1 MKLLL
6 VEREIKLMS
15 ALSGL
20 LRKNGYLVDSA
31 LDSKN
36 GFEMACTGT
45 YDIIILNRTLPEM
58 DGLSFLREFRG
69 LGYNTP
75 ALILSGK
82 DSPHERAEGLN
93 IGADDYL
100 GIPFVI
106 EELLAR
112 VQALVR
118 RRNSEVVKSELVV
131 GDLRFD
137 PRKLQITEGDRVTK
151 LTLKE
156 ALLLELLMCNSE
168 KVVTKEQ
175 IAEKIWGF
183 FADADIATVN
193 LYVYYLRK
201 KIKNFNLKTIRGVG
215 YYLEG
220 KSKMESTNN

>member
-31 LDSKN
+31 LDGKN

-112 VQALVR
+112 VQALAR
-118 RRNSEVVKSELVV
+118 RKNKELVKSELVV
-131 GDLRFD
+131 GDLKFN
-137 PRKLQITEGDRVTK
+137 PRKLQITEGNMVTK

-156 ALLLELLMCNSE
+156 ALLLELFMCNSE

-175 IAEKIWGF
+175 IAEKLWGF
-183 FADADIATVN
+183 FADTNIAAVN

-201 KIKNFNLKTIRGVG
+201 KIKNCNLRTIRGIG
-215 YYLEG
+215 YYLEAN
-220 KSKMESTNN
+220 SKMEANN

>member
-1 MKLLL
+1 
-6 VEREIKLMS
+6 MS

-31 LDSKN
+31 PDGKN

-100 GIPFVI
+100 GIPFAI

-118 RRNSEVVKSELVV
+118 RKNTELVKSELVV

-137 PRKLQITEGDRVTK
+137 PRKLQITEGNEVTK

-175 IAEKIWGF
+175 IAEKLWGF
-183 FADADIATVN
+183 FADTDIAAVN

-215 YYLEG
+215 YCLEG
-220 KSKMESTNN
+220 NSPMKSTN